1 MGRQPTGLGGCILKI
16 GAMTPWYPPTT
27 PQAYY
32 PSAGTG
38 GFLLVAEA
46 DELILVNPPFMFTSG
61 PEK

>member
-1 MGRQPTGLGGCILKI
+1 
-16 GAMTPWYPPTT
+16 MTPWCPPIIL
-27 PQAYY
+27 QVYH